1 MKILLFLL
9 FCLNLNAFTY
19 DGLKSLYFKDIDCSK
34 FEFKK
39 SESKFSVDELNKAI
53 ENNDESKVLE
63 ILGSD
68 RELSFKNDSKGISP
82 FIKNHKTTNSILIED
97 MLFCA
102 DERTFKFGVYV
113 PAVLT
118 DKKISEDETIAILNE
133 FFDEGLDK
141 NTVFFYEDTGLLNL
155 ALVNNKIKVFDYLLD
170 KNCLIN
176 DRLGMDIWFSF
187 TKIFRDENIALNIK
201 TPRSKEL
208 LNLLNSQKYKTHR
221 TFWLNLTEK
230 LVEKGLNSKNLKYLY
245 VTFEYLGDE
254 NATKELLNLGY
265 KNDVK

>member
-1 MKILLFLL
+1 MKKIVLLIFLA
-9 FCLNLNAFTY
+9 LNLNAFTY
-19 DGLKSLYFKDIDCSK
+19 DELKSLYFKDINCSK

-39 SESKFSVDELNKAI
+39 SQQKFSVDELNKAI
-53 ENNDESKVLE
+53 ENVDENKVLE

-68 RELSFKNDSKGISP
+68 RTLSFKNDSKGISP
-82 FIKNHKTTNSILIED
+82 LTKNYRTTNNILIED
-97 MLFCA
+97 MLLCA
-102 DERTFKFGVYV
+102 DERAFKFNVYV

-118 DKKISEDETIAILNE
+118 DKNIGEDETIAILNE

-141 NTVFFYEDTGLLNL
+141 NTVFLYEDTGLLNL
-155 ALVNNKIKVFDYLLD
+155 ALGEEKFKVFDYLLD

-176 DRLGMDIWFSF
+176 DRLGMDIWFCF

-201 TPRSKEL
+201 TSRSKEL
-208 LNLLNSQKYKTHR
+208 INLLNSQKYKIHH

-230 LVEKGLNSKNLKYLY
+230 VVKKGLNPKNLKYLY

-254 NATKELLNLGY
+254 NSKEKILIFFKY
-265 KNDVK
+265 